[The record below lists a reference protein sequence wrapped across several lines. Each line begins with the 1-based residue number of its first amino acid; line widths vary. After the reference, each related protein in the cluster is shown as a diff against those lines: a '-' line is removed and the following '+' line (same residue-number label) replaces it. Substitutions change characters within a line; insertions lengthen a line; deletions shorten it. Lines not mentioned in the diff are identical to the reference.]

1 MMKQS
6 IKWIIHHRI
15 HPVRETATV
24 DGNGKSSISYK
35 NCSSTWTNCQ
45 LNVSFL
51 HRHVPVPEDSS
62 ILKPEFG
69 VRSSVSIQST
79 GSSLGKSFKWDP
91 QGCKTIIN
99 SQPQKV
105 ADAGMHGQKLMFEG
119 LDPCEFVGYIWLH
132 SNALLDHFRA

>member
-1 MMKQS
+1 MTQS
-6 IKWIIHHRI
+6 IKWIHHRI
-15 HPVRETATV
+15 HLRETAV
-24 DGNGKSSISYK
+24 DGDGKSSISYK
-35 NCSSTWTNCQ
+35 NSSSTWTNCQ

-51 HRHVPVPEDSS
+51 HRHVPPGDSS
-62 ILKPEFG
+62 ILKPELG

-91 QGCKTIIN
+91 QRCKTIIN

-119 LDPCEFVGYIWLH
+119 LDPYEFVGYIWLH